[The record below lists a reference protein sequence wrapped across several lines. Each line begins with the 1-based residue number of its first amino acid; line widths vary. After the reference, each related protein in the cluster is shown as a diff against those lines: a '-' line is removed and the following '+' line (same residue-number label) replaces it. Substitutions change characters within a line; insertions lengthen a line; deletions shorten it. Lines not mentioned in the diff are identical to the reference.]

1 MRKKLFVIGTCFTFL
16 LFVANRSFGQDN
28 QISGEMTIAS
38 PSPVM
43 TITPTPDY
51 VMPYPGLLPDSP
63 LYIFKAIRDKVIS
76 IMIGDS
82 LKKAQFD
89 LLQSDKRIG
98 ASVILFEK
106 GNKEQ
111 QILAISTV
119 SKGQNYYEDA
129 IQKLEEAKKQGA
141 GVENTVTL
149 MKRASIQYVY
159 QLKKV
164 KKKVS
169 KPIAAQIDTL
179 VARSLLLQKKI
190 NSF

>member
-1 MRKKLFVIGTCFTFL
+1 MKQKALTIIFIL
-16 LFVANRSFGQDN
+16 LVLLPSMSFAQEADMD
-28 QISGEMTIAS
+28 GELIIAS

-76 IMIGDS
+76 VMIGDS

-98 ASVILFEK
+98 AAVILFEK
-106 GNKEQ
+106 GDKKQ

-119 SKGQNYYEDA
+119 SKGQNYYEEA
-129 IQKLEEAKKQGA
+129 IQKLEEAKKQGV

-149 MKRASIQYVY
+149 MKRASIQYIH

-169 KPIAAQIDTL
+169 KPIAAQIDML
-179 VARSLLLQKKI
+179 VARSLLLQKRV